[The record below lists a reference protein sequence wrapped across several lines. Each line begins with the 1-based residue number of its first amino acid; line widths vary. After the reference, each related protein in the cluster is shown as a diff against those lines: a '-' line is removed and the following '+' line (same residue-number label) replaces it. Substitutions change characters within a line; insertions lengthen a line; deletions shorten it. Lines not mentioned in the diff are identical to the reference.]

1 MKKRTSRKQE
11 KGTQFINCA
20 GNDQGL
26 DNRQPKREIPEQE
39 KGEQE
44 KGTQGKKRA
53 RKEKGTQLIDMNQH
67 EMIRRAT
74 VL

>member
-39 KGEQE
+39 KGGAR
-44 KGTQGKKRA
+44 KGDAG
-53 RKEKGTQLIDMNQH
+53 KEKGTERKGDAAH
-67 EMIRRAT
+67 
-74 VL
+74 

>member
-1 MKKRTSRKQE
+1 MKKRTSRKQEKGKQE

-39 KGEQE
+39 KG
-44 KGTQGKKRA
+44 TQGKKRG